1 MDWFSL
7 EYFLYPRPRDEDA
20 VMKWIVSI
28 LMVFFSLVAWCHPR
42 DSARMAEK
50 KKAKI
55 ERQKQRIMQKWDQR
69 TMQQKKNDRRV
80 LLFMAI
86 STGILVN
93 SIARKE

>member
-1 MDWFSL
+1 LVFTGI
-7 EYFLYPRPRDEDA
+7 FFVPRPRDEVV

-28 LMVFFSLVAWCHPR
+28 LMVFFSLVAWCYPP

-50 KKAKI
+50 RKAKI